1 MAKLYSAQQYI
12 KSFTAFKNHIEK
24 LKPSDDLERAKLRM
38 SDAIDTMLFY
48 LKDLKL
54 SVSKPHERR
63 YLNTHETTL
72 TTLKNTIMSAPDI
85 SMITAFVPLIESLNT
100 DDLNDLYEYNL
111 NSVCDDLN
119 YSETE
124 SYYLCRTTLQAL
136 RNKITNS
143 KLNIFFPNCGN
154 GFNGEHFKNDNDI
167 TYGNS
172 NNNIRTAREKMHR
185 VLHGPLKGSTIS
197 NNFFDVVFVNP
208 KIGYGEARDYMGV
221 VIEPCERIEIKTCIK
236 YCRPNGLMAI
246 TLPASRITPAL
257 ALYLSKVLTDVKVFK
272 IRADNERYG
281 SEMIERVI
289 VMGIKKALNTTTSD
303 ETIYKYLKCFDYKTA
318 NDSYQDVGQYTLP
331 TDELVLELFRGS
343 KLDLADIKAAM
354 NDDIINN
361 FLINQT
367 QPLVIKDQSPLQPFN
382 IGQVGLVLTSGC
394 LDGVV
399 EEMDGV
405 HHVIKGMTTKVTT
418 VVQEDLED
426 NKVKSTETISNQVK
440 INVFTADGEFIQLG

>member
-72 TTLKNTIMSAPDI
+72 TTLKNTIISAPDI
-85 SMITAFVPLIESLNT
+85 STITAFVPLIESLNT

-221 VIEPCERIEIKTCIK
+221 VIEPCERIQ
-236 YCRPNGLMAI
+236 
-246 TLPASRITPAL
+246 
-257 ALYLSKVLTDVKVFK
+257 VL
-272 IRADNERYG
+272 
-281 SEMIERVI
+281 
-289 VMGIKKALNTTTSD
+289 
-303 ETIYKYLKCFDYKTA
+303 
-318 NDSYQDVGQYTLP
+318 
-331 TDELVLELFRGS
+331 LVLY
-343 KLDLADIKAAM
+343 
-354 NDDIINN
+354 
-361 FLINQT
+361 
-367 QPLVIKDQSPLQPFN
+367 
-382 IGQVGLVLTSGC
+382 
-394 LDGVV
+394 
-399 EEMDGV
+399 
-405 HHVIKGMTTKVTT
+405 
-418 VVQEDLED
+418 
-426 NKVKSTETISNQVK
+426 
-440 INVFTADGEFIQLG
+440 

>member
-12 KSFTAFKNHIEK
+12 KSLTAFKNHFTK
-24 LKPSDDLERAKLRM
+24 LKPSDDLERAKLRLVD
-38 SDAIDTMLFY
+38 SIDTMRFY

-54 SVSKPHERR
+54 SVSRPHDRK
-63 YLNTHETTL
+63 YLDTHDSTL
-72 TTLKNTIMSAPDI
+72 ATLKNTITSAPDI
-85 SMITAFVPLIESLNT
+85 SMITAFAPLIDVLTT
-100 DDLNDLYEYNL
+100 DDINDLYEYNL
-111 NSVCDDLN
+111 NSTCDDLN
-119 YSETE
+119 YSETNAFNLNT
-124 SYYLCRTTLQAL
+124 SDLQIL
-136 RNKITNS
+136 RSKITNS
-143 KLNIFFPNCGN
+143 KLNIFFPNCGDGSN
-154 GFNGEHFKNDNDI
+154 GVYFKNENDI
-167 TYGNS
+167 TYGNT
-172 NNNIRTAREKMHR
+172 NNNIRTARERMNR

-208 KIGYGEARDYMGV
+208 KIGYGESRDHMGV

-236 YCRPNGLMAI
+236 YIRPNGLMVI

-272 IRADNERYG
+272 VTGDGRNLTET
-281 SEMIERVI
+281 IERVTI
-289 VMGIKKALNTTTSD
+289 TGIKKAMNTTTSD
-303 ETIYKYLKCFDYKTA
+303 EEIYKYLKCFDYSTA
-318 NDSYQDVGQYTLP
+318 YDISQDVGLYTLP
-331 TDELVLELFRGS
+331 TEELLLELFRGS

-354 NDDIINN
+354 SESIIND

-367 QPLVIKDQSPLQPFN
+367 QPLVVKDQSPLQPFN

-418 VVQEDLED
+418 TVQENLED
-426 NKVKSTETISNQVK
+426 NKIRSTETINNQVK